1 MIKQTREELIKE
13 INGLPM
19 FHMYGSLIDNLTDN
33 EEERKEYRKIVEEY
47 ITNLNSYADD
57 FEAFAY

>member
-1 MIKQTREELIKE
+1 MTKITREELIKE

-19 FHMYGSLIDNLTDN
+19 MHMYGSLIDSLTDN
-33 EEERKEYRKIVEEY
+33 EEERKEYRKIAEEY
-47 ITNLNSYADD
+47 IADLNSYADD

>member
-1 MIKQTREELIKE
+1 MKKLTREELIKE

-19 FHMYGSLIDNLTDN
+19 IHMYGNLIDNLTNN
-33 EEERKEYRKIVEEY
+33 EEERKEYRKIAEEY
-47 ITNLNSYADD
+47 IANLNSYADD